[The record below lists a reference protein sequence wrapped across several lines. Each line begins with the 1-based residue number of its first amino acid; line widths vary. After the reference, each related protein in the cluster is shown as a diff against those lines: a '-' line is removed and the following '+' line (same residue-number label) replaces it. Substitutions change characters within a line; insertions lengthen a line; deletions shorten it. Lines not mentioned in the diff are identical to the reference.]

1 MLKPYDRL
9 FKELAEEDLPAFL
22 WLFAGLKPVPG
33 EEVKPLPREL
43 HLPVWVLD
51 HSYEMRRNGET
62 SVCVL
67 EAKARWE
74 SGAVRQLAKYGV
86 AVALHYDFETPVI
99 PVLVLFSPNPS
110 PRSPEERFSRQ
121 IGHIGIHVQL
131 RIVRLWEVDAA
142 AVLEANMPSLLP
154 WVPLLNSGLE
164 EVAQAAERIAITGDR
179 RLASAF
185 CTLGGLRY
193 DRLTLEKLLEKMYM
207 FIPPELF
214 DEGPAYIETRQK
226 ALAEGQA
233 EGKAEGRVE
242 SAREL
247 LRHLL
252 RSRFPDLVAEAAAL
266 DNVRDPERLVA
277 TFDEILAAQNAEQVR
292 RALKSH

>member
-1 MLKPYDRL
+1 MPKAYDHL

-43 HLPVWVLD
+43 HLPVWILD
-51 HSYEMRRNGET
+51 HSYELRRNGET

-74 SGAVRQLAKYGV
+74 SGALKQLATYGV
-86 AVALHYDFETPVI
+86 AVALHYDFKIPVV
-99 PVLVLFSPNPS
+99 PVLVLFSPARTAKNP
-110 PRSPEERFSRQ
+110 PERFSEQ
-121 IGHIGIHVQL
+121 LGHIGIDVQVQV
-131 RIVRLWEVDAA
+131 VRLWEVDAS
-142 AVLEANMPSLLP
+142 AVIAANMPSLLP
-154 WVPLLNSGLE
+154 WVPLLKGGREELE
-164 EVAQAAERIAITGDR
+164 QAAARIVVTGDR

-214 DEGPAYIETRQK
+214 DEGPAYIETREK
-226 ALAEGQA
+226 ALAEGTAKGIRQ
-233 EGKAEGRVE
+233 
-242 SAREL
+242 S

-252 RSRFPDLVAEAAAL
+252 SKRFPELMAEAAAL
-266 DNVRDPERLVA
+266 DNVRDPDRLVA
-277 TFDEILAAQNAEQVR
+277 TFDEILAAQTAEQAR
-292 RALKSH
+292 RALNSN